1 MIMANSIEAKL
12 KEYKFIIFGSDHYQT
27 LGVIRSLGKKGLRPD
42 VILHPKYSDHP
53 FMCPNSRY
61 VGEVHIVDSVA
72 DGYILLLEKYGNEK
86 LKPFLYT
93 CDDWTEGCLDMHYGE
108 IIDKFNFFNGHE
120 KGCVLKYMDKD
131 NISKLAM
138 QCGCRIPKS
147 ETLNKGQL
155 PTSLKYPIITKSIMS
170 TTGAWKNDSRICY
183 SPNEL
188 MENYKTIKSDVLL
201 VEEFIEKKNE
211 LCLGGFAVNNGKDI
225 CLPYQATY
233 LRLSPKSYSN
243 YMVIEPL
250 RYRQV
255 KQQVTNI
262 LSKVGFNGIFSVEFL
277 IGKDEQLY
285 FLEVNFRNSTWSYAY
300 TVGGVN
306 LPYEWAKATLLG
318 NLKSETIRP
327 RKKPYKAIAEFTDY
341 VQFVSTKKISKF
353 EWIKNV
359 ITADCR
365 FYILFSDP
373 KPTIAGV
380 IMKIKRKFK

>member
-1 MIMANSIEAKL
+1 
-12 KEYKFIIFGSDHYQT
+12 
-27 LGVIRSLGKKGLRPD
+27 
-42 VILHPKYSDHP
+42 
-53 FMCPNSRY
+53 
-61 VGEVHIVDSVA
+61 
-72 DGYILLLEKYGNEK
+72 
-86 LKPFLYT
+86 
-93 CDDWTEGCLDMHYGE
+93 
-108 IIDKFNFFNGHE
+108 
-120 KGCVLKYMDKD
+120 
-131 NISKLAM
+131 
-138 QCGCRIPKS
+138 
-147 ETLNKGQL
+147 
-155 PTSLKYPIITKSIMS
+155 
-170 TTGAWKNDSRICY
+170 
-183 SPNEL
+183 
-188 MENYKTIKSDVLL
+188 
-201 VEEFIEKKNE
+201 
-211 LCLGGFAVNNGKDI
+211 
-225 CLPYQATY
+225 
-233 LRLSPKSYSN
+233 
-243 YMVIEPL
+243 
-250 RYRQV
+250 
-255 KQQVTNI
+255 
-262 LSKVGFNGIFSVEFL
+262 VEFL